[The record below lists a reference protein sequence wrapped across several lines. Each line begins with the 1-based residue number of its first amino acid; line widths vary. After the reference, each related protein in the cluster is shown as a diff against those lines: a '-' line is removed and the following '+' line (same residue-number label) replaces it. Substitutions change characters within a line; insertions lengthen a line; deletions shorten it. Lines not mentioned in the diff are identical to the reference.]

1 MTSHLTPKRERWLL
15 LTLASIQF
23 TSVLDF
29 MIMMPLGPQLTEL
42 FGISAGEF
50 GFLVSAYTFAA
61 GLSGLLAA
69 TYIDRFGRKRMMLT
83 LYPLFG
89 VAALACS
96 FAPTFAWLMLARV
109 ASGFFGGVLMALS
122 QTIVAEV
129 IPFERR
135 GRAMGVVM
143 TSFSVATVAGVPLSL
158 FLASHFNWHAPFLAI
173 ALMVSVCALGA
184 AKTLPSLKGHLV
196 AHPSGDSAPNMLA
209 NLRLVLVDPN
219 HLRAYAMSSSMV
231 FAGFAVIP
239 YITLYLQGNA
249 GFKPEQIPYVY
260 LTGGICTLISARL
273 IGHWSDRAGKAY
285 AFRRLALLM
294 PLPLLA
300 MTLSAD
306 LPMVGVLLVSSML
319 FVVMSG
325 RMIPGMA
332 LIGAAADPRRR
343 GSFMTLNSAVQ
354 SLAMGLAAL
363 VGGQI
368 LGRDGNGHL
377 THYWIAALLGGGAS
391 LLSFVLASK
400 LRLHGEAKARRVDE
414 TASS

>member
-184 AKTLPSLKGHLV
+184 AKTLPSLKGHLA

-219 HLRAYAMSSSMV
+219 HLRAYAMSASMV

-239 YITLYLQGNA
+239 YIALYLQGNA

-332 LIGAAADPRRR
+332 LIGASADPRRR

-377 THYWIAALLGGGAS
+377 THYWMAALLGGGAS

-400 LRLHGEAKARRVDE
+400 LRLHGQAKA
-414 TASS
+414 

>member
-42 FGISAGEF
+42 FRISASEF
-50 GFLVSAYTFAA
+50 GFLVSAYTFSA

-89 VAALACS
+89 AAALACS
-96 FAPTFAWLMLARV
+96 FAPTFAWLMVARV

-143 TSFSVATVAGVPLSL
+143 TSFSVATVAGVPLAL

-184 AKTLPSLKGHLV
+184 AKTLPSLKGHLA
-196 AHPSGDSAPNMLA
+196 AHPIGDSAPNMLA

-219 HLRAYAMSSSMV
+219 HLRAYAMSASMV

-239 YITLYLQGNA
+239 YIALYLQGNA

-306 LPMVGVLLVSSML
+306 LPMVGVLLVSSVL

-391 LLSFVLASK
+391 LLSFLLASK
-400 LRLHGEAKARRVDE
+400 LRLHGEAQA
-414 TASS
+414 

>member
-1 MTSHLTPKRERWLL
+1 MTTHLTPKRERWLL

-42 FGISAGEF
+42 FDISAGEF
-50 GFLVSAYTFAA
+50 GFLVSAYTFSA

-69 TYIDRFGRKRMMLT
+69 TYVDRFGRKRMLLT

-89 VAALACS
+89 AAALACS
-96 FAPTFAWLMLARV
+96 IAPTFAWLMVARV

-143 TSFSVATVAGVPLSL
+143 TSFSVATVAGVPLAL
-158 FLASHFNWHAPFLAI
+158 FLSSHFNWHAPFLAI

-184 AKTLPSLKGHLV
+184 AKTLPSLKGHLA
-196 AHPSGDSAPNMLA
+196 AHPIGDSAPSLLS

-219 HLRAYAMSSSMV
+219 NLRAYAMSSCMV

-239 YITLYLQGNA
+239 YITIYLQGNA
-249 GFKPEQIPYVY
+249 GFKAEQIPYVY
-260 LTGGICTLISARL
+260 LCGGICTLISARF

-300 MTLSAD
+300 MTLSAG
-306 LPMVGVLLVSSML
+306 LPMAGVLLVSSVL

-332 LIGAAADPRRR
+332 LIGASADPRRR

-354 SLAMGLAAL
+354 SMAMGLAAL

-368 LGRDGNGHL
+368 LGSDSNGHL
-377 THYWIAALLGGGAS
+377 THYWMAALLGGCAS
-391 LLSFVLASK
+391 LMSFVLASK
-400 LRLHGEAKARRVDE
+400 LRLHVEAQ
-414 TASS
+414 T

>member
-42 FGISAGEF
+42 FGISASEF
-50 GFLVSAYTFAA
+50 GFLVSAYTFSA

-89 VAALACS
+89 AAALACS
-96 FAPTFAWLMLARV
+96 FAPTFAWLMVARV

-143 TSFSVATVAGVPLSL
+143 TSFSVATVAGVPLAL

-184 AKTLPSLKGHLV
+184 AKTLPSLKGHLA
-196 AHPSGDSAPNMLA
+196 AHPVGDSAPNMLA

-219 HLRAYAMSSSMV
+219 HLKAYAMSSSMV

-239 YITLYLQGNA
+239 YIALYLQGNA

-260 LTGGICTLISARL
+260 LTGGICTLISARF

-306 LPMVGVLLVSSML
+306 LPMVGVLLVSSVL

-377 THYWIAALLGGGAS
+377 THYWIAALFGGSAS

-400 LRLHGEAKARRVDE
+400 LRLHGEAQ
-414 TASS
+414 T

>member
-89 VAALACS
+89 AAALACS
-96 FAPTFAWLMLARV
+96 FAPTFAWLMVARV

-143 TSFSVATVAGVPLSL
+143 TSFSVATVAGVPLAL

-184 AKTLPSLKGHLV
+184 AKTLPSLKGHLA
-196 AHPSGDSAPNMLA
+196 AHPIGDSAPNMLA

-219 HLRAYAMSSSMV
+219 HLRAYAMSASMV

-239 YITLYLQGNA
+239 YIALYLQGNA

-306 LPMVGVLLVSSML
+306 LPMVGVLLVSSVL

-400 LRLHGEAKARRVDE
+400 LRLHGEAQA
-414 TASS
+414 

>member
-42 FGISAGEF
+42 FGISASEF
-50 GFLVSAYTFAA
+50 GFLVSAYTFSA

-89 VAALACS
+89 AAALACS
-96 FAPTFAWLMLARV
+96 IAPTFAWLMLARV

-143 TSFSVATVAGVPLSL
+143 TSFSVATVAGVPLGL

-184 AKTLPSLKGHLV
+184 VKTLPPLKGHLE
-196 AHPSGDSAPNMLA
+196 AHPIGDLAPSVLA

-231 FAGFAVIP
+231 FAGFVVIP

-249 GFKPEQIPYVY
+249 GFKPEQVPYVY
-260 LTGGICTLISARL
+260 LTGGICTLISARF

-300 MTLSAD
+300 MTLSAE
-306 LPMVGVLLVSSML
+306 LPMAGVLLVSSML

-332 LIGAAADPRRR
+332 LIGASADPRRR

-377 THYWIAALLGGGAS
+377 THYWMAAILGGGAS
-391 LLSFVLASK
+391 LMSFVLASK
-400 LRLHGEAKARRVDE
+400 LRLHGDAKA
-414 TASS
+414 

>member
-158 FLASHFNWHAPFLAI
+158 LLASHFNWHAPFLAI

-306 LPMVGVLLVSSML
+306 LPMVGVLLVSSAL

-400 LRLHGEAKARRVDE
+400 LRLHGEAQA
-414 TASS
+414 

>member
-89 VAALACS
+89 LAALACS
-96 FAPTFAWLMLARV
+96 IAPTFAWLMVARV
-109 ASGFFGGVLMALS
+109 AAGFFGGVLMALS

-143 TSFSVATVAGVPLSL
+143 TSFSVATVAGVPLAL

-173 ALMVSVCALGA
+173 ALLVSVCALGA
-184 AKTLPSLKGHLV
+184 AKTLPSLKDHLA
-196 AHPSGDSAPNMLA
+196 AHSSGDSAPNTLA

-260 LTGGICTLISARL
+260 LTGGICTLISARF

-332 LIGAAADPRRR
+332 LIGASADPRRR

-377 THYWIAALLGGGAS
+377 THYWMAALLGGGAS

-400 LRLHGEAKARRVDE
+400 LRLHGEAQA
-414 TASS
+414 

>member
-1 MTSHLTPKRERWLL
+1 MTTHLTPKRERWLL

-29 MIMMPLGPQLTEL
+29 MIMLPLGPHLTAL

-89 VAALACS
+89 AAALACS
-96 FAPTFAWLMLARV
+96 MAPTFAWLMLARV

-143 TSFSVATVAGVPLSL
+143 TSFSVATVAGVPLGL

-173 ALMVSVCALGA
+173 ALMVSVCAFGA
-184 AKTLPSLKGHLV
+184 VKTLPSLKGHL
-196 AHPSGDSAPNMLA
+196 ASHTSGDSAPSLLS
-209 NLRLVLVDPN
+209 NLRWVLVDPN

-231 FAGFAVIP
+231 FAGFVVIP

-249 GFKPEQIPYVY
+249 GFKPEQVPYVY
-260 LTGGICTLISARL
+260 LTGGICTLISARF

-294 PLPLLA
+294 PSPLLA
-300 MTLSAD
+300 LTLSAD

-332 LIGAAADPRRR
+332 LIGASADPRRR

-377 THYWIAALLGGGAS
+377 THYWMAAILGGGAS
-391 LLSFVLASK
+391 LMSFVLASK
-400 LRLHGEAKARRVDE
+400 LRLHGDAKA
-414 TASS
+414 

>member
-196 AHPSGDSAPNMLA
+196 AHPSGDSAPSMLA

-260 LTGGICTLISARL
+260 LTGGVCTLISARF

-294 PLPLLA
+294 PVPLLA
-300 MTLSAD
+300 MTLSAG
-306 LPMVGVLLVSSML
+306 LPMVGVLLVSSVL

-377 THYWIAALLGGGAS
+377 THYWMAALLGGGAS

-400 LRLHGEAKARRVDE
+400 LRLHGQIQA
-414 TASS
+414 

>member
-42 FGISAGEF
+42 FGISASEF
-50 GFLVSAYTFAA
+50 GFLVSAYTFSA

-89 VAALACS
+89 AAALACS
-96 FAPTFAWLMLARV
+96 FAPTFAWLLVARV

-143 TSFSVATVAGVPLSL
+143 TSFSVATVAGVPLAL

-184 AKTLPSLKGHLV
+184 AKTLPSLKGHLA

-219 HLRAYAMSSSMV
+219 HLRAYAMSASMV

-239 YITLYLQGNA
+239 YIALYLQGNA

-306 LPMVGVLLVSSML
+306 LPMVGVLLVSSIL

-332 LIGAAADPRRR
+332 LIGASADPRRR

-400 LRLHGEAKARRVDE
+400 LRLHGEAQ
-414 TASS
+414 T

>member
-1 MTSHLTPKRERWLL
+1 MTTHLTPKRERWLL

-29 MIMMPLGPQLTEL
+29 MIMMPLGPQLTQL
-42 FGISAGEF
+42 FGISASQF
-50 GFLVSAYTFAA
+50 GLLVSAYTFSA

-96 FAPTFAWLMLARV
+96 FAPSFAWLMAARV

-129 IPFERR
+129 VPFERR

-143 TSFSVATVAGVPLSL
+143 TSFSVATVAGVPLAL
-158 FLASHFNWHAPFLAI
+158 FLVSHFNWHAPFLVIAI
-173 ALMVSVCALGA
+173 LVSLVALGA
-184 AKTLPSLKGHLV
+184 SQTLPSLKGHV
-196 AHPSGDSAPNMLA
+196 QSSDEGHSVRNMLA
-209 NLRLVLVDPN
+209 NLRAVVVDPN
-219 HLRAYAMSSSMV
+219 HLRAFAMSASMV

-239 YITLYLQGNA
+239 YITLYLQFNA
-249 GFKPEQIPYVY
+249 GFETEQIPYVY
-260 LTGGICTLISARL
+260 LFGGVSTLLTARW

-294 PLPLLA
+294 PLPLLG
-300 MTLSAD
+300 MTLSAS
-306 LPMVGVLLVSSML
+306 LPMAGVLVVSSVL

-332 LIGAAADPRRR
+332 LIGAAADPQRR

-354 SLAMGLAAL
+354 SLAMGTAAL
-363 VGGQI
+363 VGGLI

-377 THYWIAALLGGGAS
+377 THYWVSALVGGAAS
-391 LLSFVLASK
+391 VLSFVLSSK
-400 LRLHGEAKARRVDE
+400 LRLHG
-414 TASS
+414 ASAN

>member
-96 FAPTFAWLMLARV
+96 FAPTYAWLMLARV

-184 AKTLPSLKGHLV
+184 AKTLPSLKGHLA
-196 AHPSGDSAPNMLA
+196 AHPIGDSAPSMLA

-260 LTGGICTLISARL
+260 LTGGVCTLISARF

-300 MTLSAD
+300 MTLSAG
-306 LPMVGVLLVSSML
+306 LPMVGVLLVSSAL

-332 LIGAAADPRRR
+332 LIGASADPRRR

-377 THYWIAALLGGGAS
+377 THYWMAALLGGGAS

-400 LRLHGEAKARRVDE
+400 LRLHGQTQA
-414 TASS
+414 

>member
-42 FGISAGEF
+42 FGISASEF
-50 GFLVSAYTFAA
+50 GFLVSAYTFSA

-89 VAALACS
+89 AAALACS
-96 FAPTFAWLMLARV
+96 FAPTFAWLLVARV

-143 TSFSVATVAGVPLSL
+143 TSFSVATVAGVPLAL

-184 AKTLPSLKGHLV
+184 AKTLPSLKGHLA
-196 AHPSGDSAPNMLA
+196 AHPVGDSAPNMLA

-219 HLRAYAMSSSMV
+219 HLRAYAMSASMV

-239 YITLYLQGNA
+239 YIALYLQGNA

-294 PLPLLA
+294 PVPLLA
-300 MTLSAD
+300 MTLSAG
-306 LPMVGVLLVSSML
+306 LPMVGVLLVSSVL

-368 LGRDGNGHL
+368 LGRDDNGHL
-377 THYWIAALLGGGAS
+377 THYWMAALLGGGAS

-400 LRLHGEAKARRVDE
+400 LRLHGQTQA
-414 TASS
+414 

>member
-96 FAPTFAWLMLARV
+96 IAPTFAWLMLARV

-143 TSFSVATVAGVPLSL
+143 TSFSVATVAGVPLAL

-173 ALMVSVCALGA
+173 ALMVSVCGLGA
-184 AKTLPSLKGHLV
+184 AQTLPSLKGHLA

-219 HLRAYAMSSSMV
+219 HLRAYAMSASMV

-239 YITLYLQGNA
+239 YIALYLQGNA

-306 LPMVGVLLVSSML
+306 LPMVGVLLVSSVL

-377 THYWIAALLGGGAS
+377 THYWIAASLGGGAS

-400 LRLHGEAKARRVDE
+400 LRLHGEVQA
-414 TASS
+414 

>member
-29 MIMMPLGPQLTEL
+29 MVMMPLGPQLTEL

-184 AKTLPSLKGHLV
+184 AKTLPSLKDHLV

-260 LTGGICTLISARL
+260 LTGGVCTLISARF

-400 LRLHGEAKARRVDE
+400 LRLHGEAQA
-414 TASS
+414 

>member
-29 MIMMPLGPQLTEL
+29 MVMMPLGPQLTEL

-260 LTGGICTLISARL
+260 LTGGVCTLISARF

-332 LIGAAADPRRR
+332 LIGASADPRRR

-354 SLAMGLAAL
+354 SLAMGIAAL

-368 LGRDGNGHL
+368 LGGDGNGHL
-377 THYWIAALLGGGAS
+377 THYWIAALLGGCAS

-400 LRLHGEAKARRVDE
+400 LRLHGEAQA
-414 TASS
+414 

>member
-42 FGISAGEF
+42 FGISASEF
-50 GFLVSAYTFAA
+50 GFLVSAYTFSA

-69 TYIDRFGRKRMMLT
+69 SYIDRFGRKRMMLT

-89 VAALACS
+89 AAALACS
-96 FAPTFAWLMLARV
+96 FAPTFAWLMVARV

-143 TSFSVATVAGVPLSL
+143 TSFSVATVAGVPLAL

-184 AKTLPSLKGHLV
+184 AKTLPSLKGHLA
-196 AHPSGDSAPNMLA
+196 AHPIGDSAPNMLA

-219 HLRAYAMSSSMV
+219 HLRAYAMSASMV

-239 YITLYLQGNA
+239 YIALYLQGNA

-306 LPMVGVLLVSSML
+306 LPMVGVLLVSSVL

-391 LLSFVLASK
+391 LLSFLLASK
-400 LRLHGEAKARRVDE
+400 LRLHGEAQA
-414 TASS
+414 

>member
-1 MTSHLTPKRERWLL
+1 LTPKRERWLL

-260 LTGGICTLISARL
+260 LTGGVCTLISARF

-332 LIGAAADPRRR
+332 LIGASADPRRR

-377 THYWIAALLGGGAS
+377 THYWMAALLGGGAS

-400 LRLHGEAKARRVDE
+400 LRLHGEAQ
-414 TASS
+414 T

>member
-1 MTSHLTPKRERWLL
+1 MTTHLSPKRERWLL
-15 LTLASIQF
+15 FTLAGIQF

-29 MIMMPLGPQLTEL
+29 MIMMPLGPQLTKL

-50 GFLVSAYTFAA
+50 GFLVSAYTFSA

-89 VAALACS
+89 AAALACS
-96 FAPTFAWLMLARV
+96 LAPSYAWLIMARV
-109 ASGFFGGVLMALS
+109 ASGFFGGVLMAIS

-135 GRAMGVVM
+135 GRAMSVVM
-143 TSFSVATVAGVPLSL
+143 TSFSVATVAGVPLAL
-158 FLASHFNWHAPFLAI
+158 FLVSHFNWHAPFLAT
-173 ALMVSVCALGA
+173 ACMVSVLVVVALN
-184 AKTLPSLKGHLV
+184 TLPSLKGHLQ
-196 AHPSGDSAPNMLA
+196 APAPGDATLSLLA

-219 HLRAYAMSSSMV
+219 HLRAFAMSVCMV
-231 FAGFAVIP
+231 STGFVVVP
-239 YITLYLQGNA
+239 YITLYLQFNA
-249 GFKPEQIPYVY
+249 GFSTDQIPYVY
-260 LTGGICTLISARL
+260 LFGGISTLISARF
-273 IGHWSDRAGKAY
+273 IGLWSDRAGKAH
-285 AFRRLALLM
+285 AFRRLALIM

-300 MTLSAD
+300 MTLSAG
-306 LPMVGVLLVSSML
+306 LPQWAILAISSVL

-354 SLAMGLAAL
+354 SLSMGLAAM

-368 LGRDGNGHL
+368 LGMDADGNL
-377 THYWIAALLGGGAS
+377 THYWMAALIGGGAS
-391 LLSFVLASK
+391 LLSFVMAAK
-400 LRLHGEAKARRVDE
+400 LRLHGARNP
-414 TASS
+414 S

>member
-42 FGISAGEF
+42 FGISASEF
-50 GFLVSAYTFAA
+50 GFLVSAYTFSA

-89 VAALACS
+89 AAALACS
-96 FAPTFAWLMLARV
+96 FAPTFAWLMVARV

-143 TSFSVATVAGVPLSL
+143 TSFSVATVAGVPLAL

-184 AKTLPSLKGHLV
+184 AKTLPSLKGHLA
-196 AHPSGDSAPNMLA
+196 AHPVGDSAPNMLA

-219 HLRAYAMSSSMV
+219 HLRAYAMSASMV

-239 YITLYLQGNA
+239 YIALYLQGNA

-260 LTGGICTLISARL
+260 LTGGICTLISARF

-294 PLPLLA
+294 PMPLLA
-300 MTLSAD
+300 MTLSAG
-306 LPMVGVLLVSSML
+306 LPMVGVLLVSSVL

-377 THYWIAALLGGGAS
+377 THYWMAALLGGGAS

-400 LRLHGEAKARRVDE
+400 LRLHGEAQ
-414 TASS
+414 T

>member
-1 MTSHLTPKRERWLL
+1 MTTHLTPKRERWLL

-29 MIMMPLGPQLTEL
+29 MIMMPLGPHLTAL

-89 VAALACS
+89 AAALACS
-96 FAPTFAWLMLARV
+96 MAPTFAWLMLARV

-122 QTIVAEV
+122 QTIFAEV

-143 TSFSVATVAGVPLSL
+143 TSFSVATVAGVPLGL

-173 ALMVSVCALGA
+173 ALMVSVCAFGA
-184 AKTLPSLKGHLV
+184 VKTLPSLKGHL
-196 AHPSGDSAPNMLA
+196 ASHTSGDSAPSLLS
-209 NLRLVLVDPN
+209 NLRWVLVDPN

-231 FAGFAVIP
+231 FAGFVVIP

-249 GFKPEQIPYVY
+249 GFKPEQVPYVY
-260 LTGGICTLISARL
+260 LTGGICTLISARF
-273 IGHWSDRAGKAY
+273 IGPWSDRAGKAY
-285 AFRRLALLM
+285 AFRRLALFM

-300 MTLSAD
+300 MTLSAE
-306 LPMVGVLLVSSML
+306 LPMAGVLLVSSML

-332 LIGAAADPRRR
+332 LIGASADPRRR

-377 THYWIAALLGGGAS
+377 THYWMAAILGGGAS
-391 LLSFVLASK
+391 LMSFVLASK
-400 LRLHGEAKARRVDE
+400 LRLHGDAKA
-414 TASS
+414 

>member
-42 FGISAGEF
+42 FGISASEF
-50 GFLVSAYTFAA
+50 GFLVSAYTFSA

-89 VAALACS
+89 AAALACS
-96 FAPTFAWLMLARV
+96 FAPTFAWLLVARV

-143 TSFSVATVAGVPLSL
+143 TSFSVATVAGVPLAL

-184 AKTLPSLKGHLV
+184 AKTLPSLKGHLA

-219 HLRAYAMSSSMV
+219 HLRAYAMSASMV

-239 YITLYLQGNA
+239 YIALYLQGNA

-306 LPMVGVLLVSSML
+306 LPMVGVLLVSSIL

-332 LIGAAADPRRR
+332 LIGASADPRRR

-377 THYWIAALLGGGAS
+377 TQYWIAALLGGGAS

-400 LRLHGEAKARRVDE
+400 LRLHGEAQA
-414 TASS
+414 

>member
-42 FGISAGEF
+42 FGISASEF
-50 GFLVSAYTFAA
+50 GFLVSAYTFSA

-89 VAALACS
+89 AAALACS
-96 FAPTFAWLMLARV
+96 FAPTFAWLMMARV

-143 TSFSVATVAGVPLSL
+143 TSFSVATVAGVPLAL

-184 AKTLPSLKGHLV
+184 AKTLPSLKGHLA
-196 AHPSGDSAPNMLA
+196 AHPVGDSAPNMLA

-219 HLRAYAMSSSMV
+219 HLRAYAMSASMV

-239 YITLYLQGNA
+239 YIALYLQGNA

-400 LRLHGEAKARRVDE
+400 LRLHGEAQA
-414 TASS
+414 

>member
-42 FGISAGEF
+42 FGISASEF
-50 GFLVSAYTFAA
+50 GFLVSAYTFSA

-89 VAALACS
+89 AAALACS
-96 FAPTFAWLMLARV
+96 FAPTFAWLLVARV

-143 TSFSVATVAGVPLSL
+143 TSFSVATVAGVPLAL

-184 AKTLPSLKGHLV
+184 AKTLPSLKGHLA
-196 AHPSGDSAPNMLA
+196 AHPVGDSAPNMLA

-219 HLRAYAMSSSMV
+219 HLRAYAMSASMV

-239 YITLYLQGNA
+239 YIALYLQGNA

-306 LPMVGVLLVSSML
+306 LPMVGVLLVSSIL

-332 LIGAAADPRRR
+332 LIGASADPRRR

-400 LRLHGEAKARRVDE
+400 LRLHGEAQA
-414 TASS
+414 

>member
-294 PLPLLA
+294 PVPLLA
-300 MTLSAD
+300 MTLSAG
-306 LPMVGVLLVSSML
+306 LPMVGVLLVSSVL

-377 THYWIAALLGGGAS
+377 THYWMAALLGGGAS

-400 LRLHGEAKARRVDE
+400 LRLHGQTQA
-414 TASS
+414 

>member
-42 FGISAGEF
+42 FGISASEF
-50 GFLVSAYTFAA
+50 GFLVSAYTFSA

-89 VAALACS
+89 AAALACS
-96 FAPTFAWLMLARV
+96 FAPTFAWLMVARV

-143 TSFSVATVAGVPLSL
+143 TSFSVATVAGVPLAL

-184 AKTLPSLKGHLV
+184 AKTLPSLKGHLA
-196 AHPSGDSAPNMLA
+196 AHPVGDSAPNMLA

-219 HLRAYAMSSSMV
+219 HLRAYAMSASMV

-239 YITLYLQGNA
+239 YIALYLQGNA

-294 PLPLLA
+294 PVPLLA
-300 MTLSAD
+300 MTLSAG
-306 LPMVGVLLVSSML
+306 LPMVGVLLVSSVL

-377 THYWIAALLGGGAS
+377 THYWMAALLGGGAS

-400 LRLHGEAKARRVDE
+400 LRLHGQTQA
-414 TASS
+414 

>member
-42 FGISAGEF
+42 FGISASEF
-50 GFLVSAYTFAA
+50 GFLVSAYTFSA

-89 VAALACS
+89 AAALACS
-96 FAPTFAWLMLARV
+96 FAPTFAWLMVARV

-143 TSFSVATVAGVPLSL
+143 TSFSVATVAGVPLAL

-184 AKTLPSLKGHLV
+184 AKTLPSLKGHLA
-196 AHPSGDSAPNMLA
+196 AHPIGDSAPNMLA

-219 HLRAYAMSSSMV
+219 HLRAYAMSASMV

-239 YITLYLQGNA
+239 YIALYLQGNA

-294 PLPLLA
+294 PMPLLA
-300 MTLSAD
+300 MTLSAG
-306 LPMVGVLLVSSML
+306 LPMVGVLLVSSVL

-400 LRLHGEAKARRVDE
+400 LRLHGEAQA
-414 TASS
+414 

>member
-42 FGISAGEF
+42 FGISASEF
-50 GFLVSAYTFAA
+50 GFLVSAYTFSA

-89 VAALACS
+89 LAALACS
-96 FAPTFAWLMLARV
+96 IAPTFAWLMVARV

-143 TSFSVATVAGVPLSL
+143 TSFSVATVAGVPLAL

-184 AKTLPSLKGHLV
+184 AKTLPSLKGHLA
-196 AHPSGDSAPNMLA
+196 AHPGGDSAPNMLA

-219 HLRAYAMSSSMV
+219 HLRAYAMSASMV

-239 YITLYLQGNA
+239 YIALYLQGNA

-260 LTGGICTLISARL
+260 LTGGICTLISARF

-306 LPMVGVLLVSSML
+306 LPMVGVLLVSSVL

-377 THYWIAALLGGGAS
+377 THYWIAALFGGSAS

-400 LRLHGEAKARRVDE
+400 LRLHGEAQ
-414 TASS
+414 T

>member
-96 FAPTFAWLMLARV
+96 FAPTYAWLMLARV

-184 AKTLPSLKGHLV
+184 AKTLPSLKGHLA
-196 AHPSGDSAPNMLA
+196 AHPIGDSAPSMLA

-231 FAGFAVIP
+231 FAGFVVIP

-294 PLPLLA
+294 PVPLLA
-300 MTLSAD
+300 MTLSAG
-306 LPMVGVLLVSSML
+306 LPMVGVLLVSSVL

-377 THYWIAALLGGGAS
+377 THYWMAALLGGGAS

-400 LRLHGEAKARRVDE
+400 LRLHGQTQA
-414 TASS
+414 

>member
-1 MTSHLTPKRERWLL
+1 MTTHLTPKRERWLL

-42 FGISAGEF
+42 FGISASEF
-50 GFLVSAYTFAA
+50 GFLVSAYTFSA

-89 VAALACS
+89 AAALACS
-96 FAPTFAWLMLARV
+96 MAPTFAWLMLARV

-143 TSFSVATVAGVPLSL
+143 TSFSVATVAGVPLGL

-173 ALMVSVCALGA
+173 ALMVSVCAFGA
-184 AKTLPSLKGHLV
+184 VKTLPSLKGHL
-196 AHPSGDSAPNMLA
+196 ASHTSGDSAPSLLS
-209 NLRLVLVDPN
+209 NLRWVLVDPN

-231 FAGFAVIP
+231 FAGFVVIP

-249 GFKPEQIPYVY
+249 GFKPEQVPYVY
-260 LTGGICTLISARL
+260 LTGGICTLISARF

-300 MTLSAD
+300 MTLSAE
-306 LPMVGVLLVSSML
+306 LPMAGVLLVSSML

-332 LIGAAADPRRR
+332 LIGASADPRRR

-377 THYWIAALLGGGAS
+377 THYWMAAILGGGAS
-391 LLSFVLASK
+391 LMSFVLASK
-400 LRLHGEAKARRVDE
+400 LRLHGDAKA
-414 TASS
+414 

>member
-42 FGISAGEF
+42 FGISASEF
-50 GFLVSAYTFAA
+50 GFLVSAYTFSA

-89 VAALACS
+89 AAALACS
-96 FAPTFAWLMLARV
+96 FAPTFAWLMVARV

-143 TSFSVATVAGVPLSL
+143 TSFSVATVAGVPLAL

-184 AKTLPSLKGHLV
+184 AKTLPSLKGHLA
-196 AHPSGDSAPNMLA
+196 AHPVGDSAPNMLA

-219 HLRAYAMSSSMV
+219 HLRAYAMSASMV

-239 YITLYLQGNA
+239 YIALYLQGNA

-294 PLPLLA
+294 PAPLLA
-300 MTLSAD
+300 MTLSAG
-306 LPMVGVLLVSSML
+306 LPMVGVLLVSSVL

-377 THYWIAALLGGGAS
+377 THYWMAALLGGGAS

-400 LRLHGEAKARRVDE
+400 LRLHGQTQA
-414 TASS
+414 

>member
-61 GLSGLLAA
+61 GISGLLAA

-89 VAALACS
+89 AAALACS

-143 TSFSVATVAGVPLSL
+143 TSFSVATVAGVPLAL

-173 ALMVSVCALGA
+173 ALMVSLCALGA
-184 AKTLPSLKGHLV
+184 AKTLPSLKGHLT
-196 AHPSGDSAPNMLA
+196 AHSIGDSAPSMLA

-260 LTGGICTLISARL
+260 LTGGICTLISARF

-306 LPMVGVLLVSSML
+306 LPMVGVLLVSCML

-377 THYWIAALLGGGAS
+377 THYWMAAFLGGGAS

-400 LRLHGEAKARRVDE
+400 LRLHGEAKA
-414 TASS
+414 SKMS

>member
-96 FAPTFAWLMLARV
+96 FAPTFAWLMMARV

-143 TSFSVATVAGVPLSL
+143 TSFSVATVAGVPLAL

-184 AKTLPSLKGHLV
+184 AKTLPSLKGHLA
-196 AHPSGDSAPNMLA
+196 AHPVGDSAPNMLA

-219 HLRAYAMSSSMV
+219 HLRAYAMSASMV

-239 YITLYLQGNA
+239 YIALYLQGNA

-294 PLPLLA
+294 PMPLLA
-300 MTLSAD
+300 MTLSAG
-306 LPMVGVLLVSSML
+306 LPMVGVLLVSSVL

-377 THYWIAALLGGGAS
+377 THYWMAALLGGGAS

-400 LRLHGEAKARRVDE
+400 LRLHGE
-414 TASS
+414 TQT

>member
-1 MTSHLTPKRERWLL
+1 MTTHLTPQRERWLL

-29 MIMMPLGPQLTEL
+29 MIMMPLGPQLTQL
-42 FGISAGEF
+42 FGISASEF
-50 GFLVSAYTFAA
+50 GFLVSAYTFSA
-61 GLSGLLAA
+61 GLSGFLAS

-89 VAALACS
+89 AAAFACS
-96 FAPTFAWLMLARV
+96 LAPSFGWLMAARV

-129 IPFERR
+129 VPFERR

-143 TSFSVATVAGVPLSL
+143 TSFSVATVAGVPLAL
-158 FLASHFNWHAPFLAI
+158 FLVSHFNWHAPFVAI
-173 ALMVSVCALGA
+173 AAMVSVFALGA
-184 AKTLPSLKGHLV
+184 SQTLPSLKGHV
-196 AHPSGDSAPNMLA
+196 QTHADGNAV
-209 NLRLVLVDPN
+209 RVDPN
-219 HLRAYAMSSSMV
+219 HLRAFAMSASMV

-249 GFKPEQIPYVY
+249 GFEPTQIPYVY
-260 LTGGICTLISARL
+260 LFGGVSTLLTARW

-294 PLPLLA
+294 PLPLLGL
-300 MTLSAD
+300 TLSAD
-306 LPMVGVLLVSSML
+306 LPMAGVLVVSSAL

-332 LIGAAADPRRR
+332 LIGAAADPQRR

-354 SLAMGLAAL
+354 SLAMGTAAL
-363 VGGQI
+363 VGGLI

-377 THYWIAALLGGGAS
+377 THYWVSALVGGGAS
-391 LLSFVLASK
+391 VLSFVLSAK
-400 LRLHGEAKARRVDE
+400 LRLGGAPAK
-414 TASS
+414 